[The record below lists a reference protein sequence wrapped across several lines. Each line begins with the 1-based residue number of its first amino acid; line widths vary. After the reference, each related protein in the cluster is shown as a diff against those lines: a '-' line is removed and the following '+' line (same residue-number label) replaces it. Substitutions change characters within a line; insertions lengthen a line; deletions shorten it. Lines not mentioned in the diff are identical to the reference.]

1 MRQRLSAALAVLAC
15 LCLLGRTDVR
25 PYAPVHALAAAP
37 SRIISLVPAVTE
49 MIYAIGAGPEVV
61 GVSSFDHF
69 PADVEKLPRVG
80 GLIDPDVEKILTLRP
95 DLVVVYGAK
104 SELAGRLARAG
115 IATLPYETGNL
126 ATVTATIKALGSRL
140 GRTAQADA
148 EIARIERGLEAVRT
162 RVAGMP
168 RVTTLLIFSREP
180 GGLRG
185 VYASG
190 GVGFLH
196 DLITIAG
203 GTDVF
208 SDVKRESVQI
218 SAEQILARAPEAIIE
233 LYGTMMPRQLAAERG
248 IWSQL
253 PSVPAVKNN
262 RIIQLSNE
270 WITIPGPRVVDAARV
285 LAEALHPAGRR

>member
-49 MIYAIGAGPEVV
+49 MFYAIGAGPEVV

-148 EIARIERGLEAVRT
+148 EVARIERGLDAVRT
-162 RVAGMP
+162 RVTGMP

-233 LYGTMMPRQLAAERG
+233 LYGTMMPQQLAAERG